1 MDEEGGGKVTLD
13 AGQAAPDFDLPIDGG
28 GRVRLADFRGRPLVL
43 YFYPKDDTPGCTKEA
58 QGFAEAYAEFQAAG
72 IQIVGVSKDSPASH
86 ERFRAKYRLPFPL
99 ASDEEGGVVEAY
111 DSWVEKS
118 MYGKQY
124 MGIDRSTFLID
135 GDGTL
140 RRIWRKVS
148 VPGHVAEVLDAA
160 RALA

>member
-1 MDEEGGGKVTLD
+1 MDAEGGGKVTLD
-13 AGQAAPDFDLPIDGG
+13 ASQTAPDFDLPTDGR
-28 GRVRLADFRGRPLVL
+28 GRVRRADFRGKPLVL

-58 QGFAEAYAEFQAAG
+58 QGFAEAYAEFRAAD
-72 IQIVGVSKDSPASH
+72 IQILGVSKDSTASH
-86 ERFRAKYRLPFPL
+86 DRFRAKYRLPFPL

-111 DSWVEKS
+111 GSWVEKS
-118 MYGKQY
+118 MYGKKY
-124 MGIDRSTFLID
+124 VGIERSTFLID

-148 VPGHVAEVLDAA
+148 VPGHVAEVLDAT